1 MRQASPQWLA
11 AAEFVLVERE
21 GHLDRPKPIVCAA
34 GEALIFNY
42 LAAFAAAK
50 RGGRSIFVLSRF
62 SA

>member
-11 AAEFVLVERE
+11 AAEFVLVERD

-50 RGGRSIFVLSRF
+50 RGEGRF
-62 SA
+62 SS

>member
-50 RGGRSIFVLSRF
+50 RGEGRF
-62 SA
+62 SS